1 MLSSGRSSRLR
12 DGSQPRRAANGLF
25 LPALALWLS
34 SCSVGPDAPPETQS
48 PKSEAID
55 AKPMGDSISTAQ
67 QPLPRWWTSLK
78 DPLLDELIAQ
88 ADASNQT
95 LAAAIANVR
104 AAYAAVGAS
113 EAQLWPTVGAGAQ
126 YNRVLTNIAQLA
138 AQGVVLEPY
147 DSYAYGVGL
156 SSWELDLW
164 GGVRRQIEAAGATA
178 ESRVDQLRDALVSVR
193 SQVAASYVQLRM
205 LQAQR
210 VASIANRDALATTQK
225 LAKARFDAGTT
236 NALEVARAQAELD
249 GADAQ
254 LPQLDAGIASTV
266 ATIAVLCGGSP
277 SEFAPLLAETKPV
290 PSAPDVAGIGLPEEL
305 LTRRPDVRG
314 ARQRLLAATAAIG
327 VAESYRFPK
336 LTVSGNIYIAAT
348 GTDGLSD
355 LSSKAYSFG
364 PSLSLPLF
372 TGGKIDAAVRQQRAE
387 AEAALAQYRNAILTA
402 VGDVSASASDFAL
415 ARETRRRSDAA
426 LASAETALALAQ
438 QQYDAGLV
446 DYGTLLDVQRGKLGA
461 ESSAVEARAA
471 VTQGYVALQRA
482 LGAGW
487 DAEEQAVAAAM
498 QADSTNSENAR

>member
-1 MLSSGRSSRLR
+1 MLRPERPDPTRERLAR
-12 DGSQPRRAANGLF
+12 TRFKPSTT
-25 LPALALWLS
+25 LPAVLLWLAA
-34 SCSVGPDAPPETQS
+34 CSVGPDAPPETA
-48 PKSEAID
+48 PPAPTAID
-55 AKPMGDSISTAQ
+55 AAPMGESIANGV
-67 QPLPRWWTSLK
+67 QPLPRWWTALK
-78 DPLLDELIAQ
+78 DPLLDSLIERANE
-88 ADASNQT
+88 SNQT
-95 LAAAIANVR
+95 LAAAVANVR
-104 AAYAAVGAS
+104 AAYAAVGVS

-164 GGVRRQIEAAGATA
+164 GGVRRQIEAANATA

-193 SQVAASYVQLRM
+193 TQVAASYVQLRM

-210 VASIANRDALATTQK
+210 AAAVANRDALATTSK
-225 LAKARFDAGTT
+225 LVRSRFEAGTT
-236 NALEVARAQAELD
+236 NALELARAQAELD

-254 LPQLDAGIASTV
+254 LPQLEAGIASTV

-277 SEFAPLLAETKPV
+277 AEFAPLLAEQKPV

-336 LTVSGNIYIAAT
+336 LTLSGNFYIAAT

-355 LSSKAYSFG
+355 LSNKAYSFG

-372 TGGKIDAAVRQQRAE
+372 TGGRIDATVSQKRAE
-387 AEAALAQYRNAILTA
+387 AEAALAQYRGAIVTA

-415 ARETRRRSDAA
+415 ARETRRRSDLA
-426 LASAETALALAQ
+426 LASAESALALAQ

-446 DYGTLLDVQRGKLGA
+446 DYGTLLDVQRGKLNA
-461 ESSAVEARAA
+461 ESAAVEARAA

-487 DAEEQAVAAAM
+487 DAEEQAVAAA
-498 QADSTNSENAR
+498 QSAEGNQEGNAR